1 MAILGGMMPYP
12 PWRADIGDPFL
23 LITIKIRPDM
33 LEQMIH
39 YCYQSSTGKRLF
51 WRGGCSAGGGVR
63 GCMTA

>member
-23 LITIKIRPDM
+23 LITVKIRSDV

-39 YCYQSSTGKRLF
+39 YCYQSSTGYRLF
-51 WRGGCSAGGGVR
+51 
-63 GCMTA
+63 